1 MAAIRCCFA
10 CDRNSNASIERTR
23 GIGETLSGES
33 SSDVEDDELLLAS
46 FAARFPLKRLGLY
59 GLKMVRKDNQISK
72 FSTGMFLL
80 IFTCS
85 LQIWSLQKLS
95 VPGLAAVRIKFIHF
109 SMFCLL

>member
-46 FAARFPLKRLGLY
+46 FAARFPFKRLGLY
-59 GLKMVRKDNQISK
+59 GLKIVRKVNQTYEMGHVK
-72 FSTGMFLL
+72 
-80 IFTCS
+80 
-85 LQIWSLQKLS
+85 
-95 VPGLAAVRIKFIHF
+95 
-109 SMFCLL
+109 